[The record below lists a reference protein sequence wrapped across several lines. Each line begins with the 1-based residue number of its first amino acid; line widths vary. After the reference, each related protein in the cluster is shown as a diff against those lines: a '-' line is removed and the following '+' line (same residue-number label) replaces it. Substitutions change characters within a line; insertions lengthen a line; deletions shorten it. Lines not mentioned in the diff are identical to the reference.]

1 MSNCATNYDANYK
14 ISHCTDHIDNG
25 NKNAFLL
32 YIGTNTNMSS
42 YLHDLYEYET
52 EYETEYENE
61 MKIYEALDLQMPTN
75 MKYENMKMKAQNENE
90 MNTEYISEYLNTN
103 PSKMNEWIMYKTA
116 TEKDDIMNIA
126 SHSLN
131 ENEYEYYKKGNNEIY
146 VHNENENMGN
156 YNDEIYGSINIK
168 RALEDTQDV
177 YDMPLQVEYGL
188 FEDPLEIMNI
198 MYLIANDML
207 AVKY

>member
-1 MSNCATNYDANYK
+1 MSNYATNYDANHK
-14 ISHCTDHIDNG
+14 ISCCTDHTDDG

-42 YLHDLYEYET
+42 YLHNLYEYD
-52 EYETEYENE
+52 ETEYENE
-61 MKIYEALDLQMPTN
+61 MKIYEAVDLQMPTN

-90 MNTEYISEYLNTN
+90 MNTEYISEYLNIN

-116 TEKDDIMNIA
+116 TEKDYTMNIA

-146 VHNENENMGN
+146 THNENENMGN

-168 RALEDTQDV
+168 RALKDIQDV
-177 YDMPLQVEYGL
+177 YDTPLQVKYGCL
-188 FEDPLEIMNI
+188 KTL
-198 MYLIANDML
+198 LKL
-207 AVKY
+207 